1 MFKKNL
7 PVLLLSASISMGAAA
22 ANNDVLFSYEG
33 KDYQL
38 KDIQPL
44 LQQSYYD
51 AEVKARE
58 SLNRVLEQAMVEMY
72 IENKATKEGRS
83 IAEVRNELFTF
94 EPVTQDEVQK
104 LYDQFK
110 DRIGMP
116 LEQVEP
122 QIRQE
127 LEGRKRSEAIQKLI
141 AKVKKETRFQSKLP
155 QPEAPTVSMD
165 LSPYP
170 WKGAKDAEITLVEFA
185 DYNCGYCQKA
195 KPEIDKLMAEYKD
208 KVKLYYVD
216 YLVTERGVPG
226 NSSATAGGAYCAGKQ
241 NKYWEFNSMAYQKRD
256 MSAEEV
262 AKELKLNEKDFSACI
277 TSEESREFVLNS
289 NQFANGL
296 GVSGTPTFFINGQ
309 RLHTHDLSKDLKAEI
324 EKRLSQ
330 KK

>member
-1 MFKKNL
+1 MLKKT
-7 PVLLLSASISMGAAA
+7 VSALLLASVSVGALAA
-22 ANNDVLFSYEG
+22 SDDVVFSYEG

-38 KDIQPL
+38 KDVQPF
-44 LQQSYYD
+44 LQQSYFD

-58 SLNRVLEQAMVEMY
+58 SLNRILEQAMVEMY
-72 IENKATKEGRS
+72 IENKAAKEDRS
-83 IAEVRNELFTF
+83 IVEVRNELFTY

-116 LEQVEP
+116 LAQVEP

-127 LEGRKRSEAIQKLI
+127 LEGRKRNETIQKLV

-170 WKGAKDAEITLVEFA
+170 WKGAKDAEITIVEFA
-185 DYNCGYCQKA
+185 DYNCGTCQKA
-195 KPEIDKLMAEYKD
+195 KPEVDKLMKEYKD

-216 YLVTERGVPG
+216 FLVTERGVPG
-226 NSSATAGGAYCAGKQ
+226 NSTATARGAYCAGKQ
-241 NKYWEFNSMAYQKRD
+241 EKFWEFNGMSYKQRE
-256 MSAEEV
+256 MSAEDV
-262 AKELKLNEKDFSACI
+262 AKGLKLNQKDFSACI
-277 TSEESREFVLNS
+277 ASDESRQFVLNS
-289 NQFANGL
+289 NQLANDL

-309 RLHTHDLSKDLKAEI
+309 RLHTHNAGADLKAEI